1 MASKDTQKALEVE
14 LGAAVKTLVEATNDL
29 KSISEAKAAL
39 VIGQKKVDDLVAAL
53 VATAEAQVELKKTL
67 SAIATNSKKV
77 EADVITLAKSTTD
90 ESKKLASKLEKVQE
104 ALVEHEDSLWMR
116 TGIGLIVI
124 GLLLVLLLLSR

>member
-1 MASKDTQKALEVE
+1 MASKDTQRALEVE
-14 LGAAVKTLVEATNDL
+14 LESAVKTLVEATGDL
-29 KSISEAKAAL
+29 KSISEAKASL

-77 EADVITLAKSTTD
+77 EADVTALAKSTTD
-90 ESKKLASKLEKVQE
+90 ESKKLATRLEKVQD

-116 TGIGLIVI
+116 TGIGLTVI
-124 GLLLVLLLLSR
+124 GLLLVLLLSR

>member
-1 MASKDTQKALEVE
+1 MASKDTQRALEVE
-14 LGAAVKTLVEATNDL
+14 LESAVKTLVEATGDL
-29 KSISEAKAAL
+29 KSISEAKASL

-77 EADVITLAKSTTD
+77 EADVTALAKSTTD
-90 ESKKLASKLEKVQE
+90 ESKKLETRLEKVQE

-116 TGIGLIVI
+116 TGIGLTVI
-124 GLLLVLLLLSR
+124 GLLLVLLLSR

>member
-14 LGAAVKTLVEATNDL
+14 LEAAVKTLVEATNDL

-104 ALVEHEDSLWMR
+104 ALVQHEDSLWMR
-116 TGIGLIVI
+116 TGIGLTVI
-124 GLLLVLLLLSR
+124 GLFLVLLLSR

>member
-14 LGAAVKTLVEATNDL
+14 LEAAVKTLVEATNDL

-90 ESKKLASKLEKVQE
+90 ESKKLATRLEKVQE
-104 ALVEHEDSLWMR
+104 ALVEHEDTLWTR
-116 TGIGLIVI
+116 TAIGLGAI
-124 GLLLVLLLLSR
+124 GLLLVMLLLR